1 MKTIIAEKPSVAR
14 EIAGLL
20 GVSEKKDGYLTGNG
34 YFVTWAFGHLIGLG
48 MPEDY
53 GISGFDK
60 ASLPILPN
68 PFILTVRKVKKDKG
82 YTVDTGAL
90 KQLKVIKELFH
101 KSNSIIVA
109 TDAGRE
115 GELIFR
121 YIYEYLKCRKP
132 FQRLWISSLT
142 EKAIKQGFDS
152 LKDGKE
158 FDGLFQAA
166 QGRSRADWLIG
177 INATQALS
185 IAAGNGIYSLG
196 RVQTPTLA
204 LICKRYLENKNF
216 AIKKYWQIQ
225 LLHRKEDIDFKSISK
240 TKWNEQKLAEDTLR
254 LVQRHGTATV
264 ISVENKNTTEQP
276 PLLFDLTG
284 LQKEANKKLNLSA
297 EQTLNIAQ
305 NLYEKKFIT
314 YPRTGS
320 KYIPEDMWSEIP
332 NLVRA
337 LQDNDNFKQAISK
350 LKWGRFNKR
359 VVNDLRV
366 TDHHGILITDKV
378 PSALN
383 ADETKV
389 YDMIA
394 FRLLE
399 AISQPCIKEITDI
412 ALEVSHYD
420 FMLKGC
426 KVLEAGWRSIK
437 GTFSDEDTEPIQD
450 LPELKKGGEL
460 KIKEA
465 SCLEKKTKPPVLF
478 TEAGLLSAMEN
489 AGKEIANE
497 DERKALQGIGI
508 GTPATRAAIIETLF
522 KRDYIKREKKS
533 LVPTEKGLQVYD
545 AVKDKRIADVA
556 MTAEWE
562 MALQKIEN
570 NEADAMDFHQSMEAY
585 ASAVTQELLSISIA
599 GEKQHELTCQKC
611 KAHKLLIRDK
621 VVKCPDEACN
631 WLLFRNI
638 CGVRLSLNEV
648 ENLVN
653 KGTTSLIKGMKSKA
667 GKKFMCCCQIQTM
680 FHRYLSVRYGHH
692 KPKGNRKPYLHNTGQ
707 TGYVGQRPC
716 QVVPGRNKKP

>member
-1 MKTIIAEKPSVAR
+1 
-14 EIAGLL
+14 
-20 GVSEKKDGYLTGNG
+20 
-34 YFVTWAFGHLIGLG
+34 

-631 WLLFRNI
+631 
-638 CGVRLSLNEV
+638 
-648 ENLVN
+648 
-653 KGTTSLIKGMKSKA
+653 
-667 GKKFMCCCQIQTM
+667 
-680 FHRYLSVRYGHH
+680 
-692 KPKGNRKPYLHNTGQ
+692 
-707 TGYVGQRPC
+707 
-716 QVVPGRNKKP
+716 

>member
-14 EIAGLL
+14 EIAGLV
-20 GVSEKKDGYLTGNG
+20 GASDKKDGYLTGNG

-68 PFILTVRKVKKDKG
+68 PFVLTVRKVKKDKG
-82 YTVDTGAL
+82 YTADTGAL
-90 KQLKVIKELFH
+90 KQLKVVKELFNQ
-101 KSNSIIVA
+101 SNSIIVA

-121 YIYEYLKCRKP
+121 YIYEYLKCNKP
-132 FQRLWISSLT
+132 FERLWISSLT
-142 EKAIKQGFDS
+142 EKAIKQGFDN
-152 LKDGKE
+152 LKNGAA
-158 FDGLFQAA
+158 FDGLYQAA
-166 QGRSRADWLIG
+166 QGRSRADWLVG

-185 IAAGNGIYSLG
+185 ISAGNGVYSLG

-216 AIKKYWQIQ
+216 SVKKYWQIQ

-240 TKWNEQKLAEDTLR
+240 KKWDEHKLANDTLR
-254 LVQRHGTATV
+254 SIQRHGTATV
-264 ISVENKNTTEQP
+264 ASVESKNVTEQP

-284 LQKEANKKLNLSA
+284 LQKEANKKLSLSA

-305 NLYEKKFIT
+305 SLYEKKFIT

-320 KYIPEDMWSEIP
+320 KYIPEDMWDEIP

-337 LQDNDNFKQAISK
+337 LQDNESFKQALSK

-359 VVNDLRV
+359 IVNDLRV
-366 TDHHGILITDKV
+366 TDHHGLLITDKI

-389 YDMIA
+389 YNMIA

-399 AISQPCIKEITDI
+399 AISQACVKEVTDI
-412 ALEVSHYD
+412 ALEASHYD
-420 FMLKGC
+420 FALKGC

-450 LPELKKGGEL
+450 LPDLKKGDEL
-460 KIKEA
+460 KIQEA
-465 SCLEKKTKPPVLF
+465 SVLEKKTKPPVLY
-478 TEAGLLSAMEN
+478 TEAGLLSAMET
-489 AGKEIANE
+489 AGKEIENGE
-497 DERKALQGIGI
+497 ERKALQNIGI
-508 GTPATRAAIIETLF
+508 GTPATRASIIETLF
-522 KRDYIKREKKS
+522 TRNYIQREKKS
-533 LVPTEKGLQVYD
+533 LTPTEKGLQVYEL
-545 AVKDKRIADVA
+545 VKDRKIADVS

-562 MALQKIEN
+562 LALQKIEN
-570 NEADAMDFHQSMEAY
+570 NEIDARVFQREMETY
-585 ASAVTQELLSISIA
+585 AKSITDELLQTSIA
-599 GEKQHELTCQKC
+599 QNNLPKLVCPKC
-611 KAHKLLIRDK
+611 KSQQLIIRDK
-621 VVKCPDEACN
+621 IVKCPDEVCN
-631 WLLFRNI
+631 WVQFRNV
-638 CGVRLSLNEV
+638 CGVQIGLADI

-653 KGTTSLIKGMKSKA
+653 KGKTSLIKGMTSKT
-667 GKKFMCCCQIQTM
+667 GKKFDAYIVLNADCKTS
-680 FHRYLSVRYGHH
+680 FEFD
-692 KPKGNRKPYLHNTGQ
+692 
-707 TGYVGQRPC
+707 
-716 QVVPGRNKKP
+716 NKKAKRK